1 MSVKHEVPINWIIF
15 HRLDK
20 GRKWELFYIK
30 DILNFNKI
38 FAKYQ
43 WRSSFLSRFYFK
55 YFNTKL
61 LQEFLVT
68 WFNRFLFFEIC
79 KTAFVTQQQ
88 WLFNWILQVDN
99 FGPLIGRQPNWP
111 NRQQALCFIYLR
123 VIRSPIMAL
132 GPNAQLSTSSDS
144 NKEIL
149 YCNILPENDQ

>member
-1 MSVKHEVPINWIIF
+1 MSIKHEVPINWIIF
-15 HRLDK
+15 NRLDK

>member
-1 MSVKHEVPINWIIF
+1 MSIKHEVPINWIIF

-20 GRKWELFYIK
+20 GRKWELFCIK

-88 WLFNWILQVDN
+88 WLFNRILQVDN